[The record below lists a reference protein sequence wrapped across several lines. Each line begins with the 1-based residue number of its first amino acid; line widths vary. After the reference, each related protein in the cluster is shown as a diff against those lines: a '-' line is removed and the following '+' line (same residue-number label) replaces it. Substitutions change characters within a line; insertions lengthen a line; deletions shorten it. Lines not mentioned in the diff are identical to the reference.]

1 VYDVGAPPAPADHDR
16 FTKFPTTTGA
26 FSVGAPGAMGPATTT
41 CTSLVGA
48 LVPPALVARMRTY
61 QVPGGMPA
69 TPALAG
75 DAGKTSVASGVAK
88 PGVWPAMST

>member
-1 VYDVGAPPAPADHDR
+1 
-16 FTKFPTTTGA
+16 
-26 FSVGAPGAMGPATTT
+26 
-41 CTSLVGA
+41 
-48 LVPPALVARMRTY
+48 
-61 QVPGGMPA
+61 MPA